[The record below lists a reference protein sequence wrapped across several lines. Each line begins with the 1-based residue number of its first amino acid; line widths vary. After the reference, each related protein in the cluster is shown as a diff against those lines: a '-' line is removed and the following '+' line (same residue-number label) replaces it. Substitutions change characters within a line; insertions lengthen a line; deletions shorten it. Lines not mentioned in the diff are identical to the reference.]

1 MRYYGYE
8 EFRDD
13 MKTLVTKLQTTPNAI
28 VAIARGGLTMGHF
41 LGIALDIRNV
51 FVINAMLYYN
61 KQKELLQI
69 SNIPSLEGYEHVLVV
84 DDIVDSGESM
94 SKVCQI
100 LRASNPSATIE
111 SATIFYKQNAC
122 IMPDYALHCTQEWI
136 EFFWEVDV
144 LSEAKESRIEKQ

>member
-1 MRYYGYE
+1 MRYYSYE
-8 EFRDD
+8 NFRDD
-13 MKTLVTKLQTTPNAI
+13 MKILVGKLDTTPSAI

-41 LGIALDIRNV
+41 LGIALDIRNI
-51 FVINAMLYYN
+51 FTINATLYFN

-69 SNIPSLEGYEHVLVV
+69 SNIPSLEGHEHVLVV

-100 LRASNPSATIE
+100 LSASNPSTRIQ
-111 SATIFYKQNAC
+111 SAAIFYKDSAC
-122 IMPDYALHCTQEWI
+122 IMPTYTLHRTEEWI

-144 LSEAKESRIEKQ
+144 LDGQRIEQR

>member
-1 MRYYGYE
+1 MRYYSYE
-8 EFRDD
+8 NFRDD
-13 MKTLVTKLQTTPNAI
+13 MKILVGKLDETPDAI

-51 FVINAMLYYN
+51 FTINATLYFN

-69 SNIPSLEGYEHVLVV
+69 SNIPSLEGHENVLVV

-100 LRASNPSATIE
+100 LSA
-111 SATIFYKQNAC
+111 ALCMRGDFLQRRG
-122 IMPDYALHCTQEWI
+122 MHYARLCAAPHGGM
-136 EFFWEVDV
+136 D
-144 LSEAKESRIEKQ
+144 